1 MNSLIHTLELIIN
14 DLSQNYKEYDRTKL
28 LKIIA
33 QFQNQ
38 FLSLKKTDFEITSNL
53 EELSLKQI
61 LECQKKV
68 RLELLS
74 PPKQKNKLITLI
86 SGLVLQNRKKKEFL
100 ENIQSLKIENK
111 KKSLKSPKKI
121 TAPSVSEY
129 ENIRKL
135 WLTNKNLCQL
145 ESELGDI
152 NMNKIRAVVKPWDVK
167 PNGRTK
173 IALITAVI
181 TYIKRM
187 KKLSK
192 LGTY

>member
-1 MNSLIHTLELIIN
+1 MNPLIHTLELIIN
-14 DLSQNYKEYDRTKL
+14 DLSQNYKDFDRTKL
-28 LKIIA
+28 FKIIA

-74 PPKQKNKLITLI
+74 PPTQKSKLITLI

-100 ENIQSLKIENK
+100 ENIQSLKIEKK

-129 ENIRKL
+129 EDLRKL
-135 WLTNKNLCQL
+135 WLTNKNLSQL

-152 NMNKIRAVVKPWDVK
+152 HMNKIRAVVKPWDVK

-187 KKLSK
+187 KKFSK

>member
-1 MNSLIHTLELIIN
+1 MNPLIHTLELIIN
-14 DLSQNYKEYDRTKL
+14 DLSHNYKDFDRTKL

-61 LECQKKV
+61 IECQKK
-68 RLELLS
+68 LHIELLS
-74 PPKQKNKLITLI
+74 PPKQKNKSITLI
-86 SGLVLQNRKKKEFL
+86 SGLILQNRKKKEFL
-100 ENIQSLKIENK
+100 EIIQPLKIKEK
-111 KKSLKSPKKI
+111 RISLKSPKKI

-129 ENIRKL
+129 EDIRKL
-135 WLTNKNLCQL
+135 WLTNKNLSQL
-145 ESELGDI
+145 ESELGNI